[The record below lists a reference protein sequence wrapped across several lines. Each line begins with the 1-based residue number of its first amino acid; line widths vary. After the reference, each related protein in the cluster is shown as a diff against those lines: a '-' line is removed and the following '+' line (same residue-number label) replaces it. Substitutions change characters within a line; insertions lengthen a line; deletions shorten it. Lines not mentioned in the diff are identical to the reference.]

1 MTKEIAASAAQGAP
15 GYVVTGSWLAGIHL
29 SDVAVVLTV
38 AWTALSI
45 LHLIVKWNRE

>member
-1 MTKEIAASAAQGAP
+1 MNKDIAASAAQGSP

-38 AWTALSI
+38 VWMALSI
-45 LHLIVKWNRE
+45 VHLIVKWNRK